1 MNGPAARARDFRLY
15 TTLGGVLL
23 LAVALAVLVLRGG
36 GSKSPGAS
44 NRFLGLDQPVEPM
57 PAR

>member
-15 TTLGGVLL
+15 TTFGGVLL
-23 LAVALAVLVLRGG
+23 LAVALAALVLRGG
-36 GSKSPGAS
+36 GSKSPEAS
-44 NRFLGLDQPVEPM
+44 SRFLGLDEPVEPM